1 MVRNQDINQV
11 VFVLLVGLVASM
23 ASCRWSKEANEEDL
37 GQALD
42 STRESTIITD
52 GYRQVGVPQVN
63 LLRAP
68 CGNASAIE
76 VFLDQARQLDL
87 VNQFAKVPATEW
99 RVTEKTGNSLNL
111 CRFLQQQNIDVAY
124 FIMISDTCT
133 DCRSRFSQVIGQL
146 KQAVKGP
153 GSARLALVAI
163 AAGSSEPADVADL
176 NAEVADAD
184 GVGLVVSDPNRS
196 LWDLLVQRSPEP
208 ASGDTVAPEFI
219 LHKSGYGV
227 FSNTV
232 GARRDAM
239 PADFLRLYRGM

>member
-1 MVRNQDINQV
+1 MVRNQDINQA

-23 ASCRWSKEANEEDL
+23 ASCRWSREANEEDL

-42 STRESTIITD
+42 STQESPITTE
-52 GYRQVGVPQVN
+52 GYRQVGGPQVS

-68 CGNASAIE
+68 CGNTGAIE
-76 VFLDQARQLDL
+76 AFLDRARKLDL

-99 RVTEKTGNSLNL
+99 RVTEKTGNSSNL
-111 CRFLQQQNIDVAY
+111 CRFLQQQAIDIAY

-133 DCRSRFSQVIGQL
+133 DCRSRFSQVIGRL
-146 KQAVKGP
+146 KQAVKGSGP
-153 GSARLALVAI
+153 ARLALVAI
-163 AAGSSEPADVADL
+163 AAGSLEPPALSDL
-176 NAEVADAD
+176 NAEVAEAD
-184 GVGLVVSDPNRS
+184 GVGLVVSDPTGS
-196 LWDLLVQRSPEP
+196 LWDLLVLRSPEA
-208 ASGDTVAPEFI
+208 ASGDSVAPEFI

-239 PADFLRLYRGM
+239 PADFLRLYREM